1 MRRFAKVSF
10 RRKCLSFRF
19 VCNRNDGRFLYH
31 YGRRPKMQL
40 SMFAKKNIVWDEAF
54 HGNGMVGSAW
64 DIARNDNGEKANS
77 GHIRDPYCIC

>member
-1 MRRFAKVSF
+1 ME
-10 RRKCLSFRF
+10 
-19 VCNRNDGRFLYH
+19 
-31 YGRRPKMQL
+31 L